1 MAYPNYS
8 FPDLPLSLITS
19 PKPITVDEVMQ
30 EIAKSEGM
38 NINNSYNEALT
49 QRMQKQLS
57 NEQKAEE
64 VLRGNSSKSASEIAQ
79 ALLGEGLLDESVKL
93 SNSAAQNNSRDFSEM
108 IRLAPYLKNQQ
119 MVDQIVSETLGPDMV
134 GQLDFQQPAKRR
146 QAAKGEG
153 EEKKVKS
160 SEIYV
165 MPDGSVVVPKSEADF
180 GAILKGGGKSYSE
193 AIKPP
198 KSVDD
203 IAALFGASDEIR
215 TPTLGLPQ
223 PTPMPTPS
231 PGPAAGGQ
239 TKVINGVTYQKV
251 PGGWQKAGR

>member
-8 FPDLPLSLITS
+8 YPDLPLSLITT

-49 QRMQKQLS
+49 ERMQKQLS

-134 GQLDFQQPAKRR
+134 GQLDFEQPAKRR
-146 QAAKGEG
+146 QANRVEA
-153 EEKKVKS
+153 EEPKKVKS
-160 SEIYV
+160 SEVYV

-193 AIKPP
+193 AMKPA

-223 PTPMPTPS
+223 VTPS
-231 PGPAAGGQ
+231 PTPTPAPAP
-239 TKVINGVTYQKV
+239 TLSFEEFQKLKRE
-251 PGGWQKAGR
+251 GKL